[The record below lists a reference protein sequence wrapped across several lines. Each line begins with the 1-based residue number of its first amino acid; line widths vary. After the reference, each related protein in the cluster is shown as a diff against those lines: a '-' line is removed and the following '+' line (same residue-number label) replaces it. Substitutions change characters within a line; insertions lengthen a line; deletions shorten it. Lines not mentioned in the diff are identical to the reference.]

1 MVALAPITN
10 ETLAWDVF
18 DTFPKLHSRAREAK
32 TSTCTEAPRF
42 KSRSGI
48 EIWLVIYDRC
58 DRLESFTRDPI
69 GFVGSRWNL
78 NEFVGSRVLVALD
91 PSGLHVAV
99 WMRPSRTSAAGY
111 PWSDTPPGDGTLGGT
126 KMTKLS
132 ITCFCWPCK
141 QCVPKQKYIDSCH
154 IESDFSIS
162 IDVPKARQ
170 EPPPNPTPPGWSEPE
185 WTYGHEQRH
194 VQNMLDE
201 LKRIAGDLKSTP
213 QSCMDPQTCELQAQV
228 VALKATLRAEIYW
241 QDEMAHKHPPFNVPG
256 GTSAGFPPMPPMP
269 PPTR

>member
-1 MVALAPITN
+1 M
-10 ETLAWDVF
+10 
-18 DTFPKLHSRAREAK
+18 
-32 TSTCTEAPRF
+32 
-42 KSRSGI
+42 
-48 EIWLVIYDRC
+48 IYDRC

-78 NEFVGSRVLVALD
+78 YEFVGSRVLVALD